1 MSKEIMHMGT
11 NARLICKVLT
21 KYRNTFFALKE
32 LINNSIMAKAKLIE
46 ITFTPKGNKDDF
58 LEYKAIDQIMVRD
71 NGYGVSYSDFYK
83 SFMEVGT
90 DNRTNGYGVGRFG
103 GLQIGKVMTIE
114 TTAYDEHLKA
124 FTTTTVTLNAEDLR
138 GEDLSEK
145 EFEVNKLILD
155 GNNHT
160 SYYEVRIASLY
171 HNESECPLKN
181 KLVKDFFSVDFF
193 SNKLFQHY
201 PLYIFNED
209 ITFVLNGNKLNKMDF
224 VASLPHKTKLSY
236 TDVYGKDHVVS
247 FTYYSLKLSDKKVRL
262 FLQVNDGEIN
272 TTALELG
279 YNSIWYSPI
288 MGAQYVIIE
297 SDYITKDLCDNFTL
311 VDFHEKNWDSFGTF
325 VKNTIDEHYKKDN
338 TKYKSFVA
346 ELSTDKSYP
355 FSELE
360 KSESSL
366 VVDVFNQSAF
376 FLEEDLRL
384 IEKKNSSKR
393 MIYTLLRKVIEDG
406 DLTFLVEN
414 VMGLNKNSR
423 NKLIELLDRSKLE
436 DIISFSSNIVRRQ
449 TLIDILYQITVTNI
463 SKSIDARKSVDILLG
478 KELWI
483 FGEEYTNTI
492 ASVFNSTIETLLNEL
507 FTKYIATK
515 PSTKDDNIIDNC
527 PRLFKAVDD
536 LALYNERNLGNS
548 IHEMMVI
555 NIRRPSCLFGQVDMW
570 AVDKYIYEIQSQ
582 SLFVKRNMKYKVF
595 FVVNQLSDY
604 AKSLISSLKKE
615 NNDPFLYKD
624 IQQGETSIKVFIAEW
639 SELIAHN
646 RNLLSCMSES
656 IKLKQVN
663 AQAMFLNE
671 YSDLIEPKKNG
682 RLSII
687 K

>member
-32 LINNSIMAKAKLIE
+32 LINNSIIAKAKRIE
-46 ITFTPKGNKDDF
+46 ITLASKGNKDD
-58 LEYKAIDQIMVRD
+58 LGYRAIDQITIRD

-83 SFMEVGT
+83 SFMEIGT
-90 DNRTNGYGVGRFG
+90 DNRTDGYGVGRFG

-114 TTAYDEHLKA
+114 TTAYDEQLKV
-124 FTTTTVTLNAEDLR
+124 FTTTTVTINAEDLK
-138 GEDLSEK
+138 GEDLREK
-145 EFEVNKLILD
+145 EFEVSKLVLE
-155 GNNHT
+155 GNSHN
-160 SYYEVRIASLY
+160 SYYEVKIASLY
-171 HNESECPLKN
+171 HNEAGCPLKN
-181 KLVKDFFSVDFF
+181 KLIKEFFSDSSF

-209 ITFVLNGNKLNKMDF
+209 VTFVLNGNELKRMDF
-224 VASLPHKTKLSY
+224 VASLPEKKTLPY
-236 TDVYGKDHVVS
+236 TDVYGKCHQVL

-279 YNSIWYSPI
+279 YNSLWYSSI

-297 SDYITKDLCDNFTL
+297 SDYITKDLCDNFFL
-311 VDFHEKNWDSFGTF
+311 IDFREKEWDSFGTF
-325 VKNTIDEHYKKDN
+325 IKGTIDEYYKKDN
-338 TKYKSFVA
+338 TKYRSFVE

-355 FSELE
+355 FSDSE
-360 KSESSL
+360 KSGSSL
-366 VVDVFNQSAF
+366 IVDVFNQSAF

-384 IEKKNSSKR
+384 IEKNNSSKK

-406 DLTFLVEN
+406 DLTFLIEN

-423 NKLIELLDRSKLE
+423 SKLIELLDRSKLE
-436 DIISFSSNIVRRQ
+436 DVISFSSNIAKRQ
-449 TLIDILYQITVTNI
+449 TILEMLYQITVTNT
-463 SKSIDARKSVDILLG
+463 SKSIEARKDVDVFLG
-478 KELWI
+478 KELWV

-507 FTKYIATK
+507 FNKNIATK
-515 PSTKDDNIIDNC
+515 PSSKDGNLIDNC
-527 PRLFKAVDD
+527 PRSVKAIGD
-536 LALYNERNLGNS
+536 LVLYNERNIGNS
-548 IHEMMVI
+548 QQEVMVI
-555 NIRRPSCLFGQVDMW
+555 NIRRPSCLFGQVDMVH
-570 AVDKYIYEIQSQ
+570 VDSYIYLIQSQ
-582 SLFVKRNMKYKVF
+582 SQFVKRNIKYKVF

-604 AKSLISSLKKE
+604 AKSQISSIKKE
-615 NNDPFLYKD
+615 NNEPFLYKD
-624 IQQGETSIKVFIAEW
+624 IQEGETSIKVYIAEW

-646 RNLLSCMSES
+646 RNMLSCMSEAL
-656 IKLKQVN
+656 KTKQVN

-671 YSDLIEPKKNG
+671 YADLIERKNKG